1 MYSLRFVKSSRW
13 DKITITKESF
23 IRGNFSMFA
32 VNRVK
37 GAHKP

>member
-23 IRGNFSMFA
+23 IRGDFSMFA
-32 VNRVK
+32 SNRVK